1 MPNQYLIW
9 REAPQV
15 PSYEATQIAQGVGE
29 ALARFLF
36 PLLVERDTLLD
47 KRLVRTFLATI
58 QVIIT
63 FRDRANG
70 LLLSELGSYLAAPGQ
85 APAGTKRLS
94 NLLHSCKWAA
104 WLIARFLWQRAR
116 KPGAGVDADGTGRL
130 SDMGRKR
137 VGEAGESASRG
148 AVCGAVEQ
156 SQTLDPLQERLL
168 LPALQADLR
177 PWSAVDRSLAGRSP

>member
-63 FRDRANG
+63 FRDRSNG
-70 LLLSELGSYLAAPGQ
+70 LLLSELGAYLETPDRAP
-85 APAGTKRLS
+85 PGTKRPNRLPE
-94 NLLHSCKWAA
+94 LPPAGGLVT
-104 WLIARFLWQRAR
+104 RA
-116 KPGAGVDADGTGRL
+116 
-130 SDMGRKR
+130 
-137 VGEAGESASRG
+137 
-148 AVCGAVEQ
+148 
-156 SQTLDPLQERLL
+156 
-168 LPALQADLR
+168 LPQ
-177 PWSAVDRSLAGRSP
+177 P